1 MEKVDLMEPNPTFP
15 SFFSQRLR
23 LLPKGRE
30 QAGIRIRDTGGLWG
44 VIPGE
49 NEGGG
54 SIIHFHLQNWW
65 IAVQVYEAERREKES
80 KDRARLMFAIE
91 ALKVKYKKEE
101 KKKEE
106 KKRKKKKT
114 ITLLVEDFS

>member
-1 MEKVDLMEPNPTFP
+1 M
-15 SFFSQRLR
+15 
-23 LLPKGRE
+23 
-30 QAGIRIRDTGGLWG
+30 
-44 VIPGE
+44 
-49 NEGGG
+49 
-54 SIIHFHLQNWW
+54 
-65 IAVQVYEAERREKES
+65 QVYEAERREKES